1 MFKADIR
8 KKLSSLFQYNS
19 QEQHALST
27 GKDSI
32 RLLPL
37 GGVGNVTKNMFC
49 YEYRIDGKLQDI
61 LLVDCGIGFPD
72 PQMYGVDIVIPDVS
86 YLLDKIRFIRALV
99 FTHGHDDHIGALPY
113 IYPKI
118 GAIPMYG
125 TNLTAAFANI
135 KLRERSIPHRV
146 KPVSFDD
153 TLTLGAFRVSFVRM
167 THSVPDTSNL
177 VIRTP
182 IGTFYH
188 GSDYKFD
195 LQPLDGKLPE
205 LQKINEVGKEGVL
218 CLLTDCLGS
227 ERRGFTMSEQVV
239 GETLDKELSLCQG
252 KFFFTTQS
260 SNISRI
266 QLAIDLAIKH
276 HRYVAFVGRSIDQN
290 VEEAV
295 KLGIMRLRQEY
306 IIRDR
311 DVKRLPPKKQCF
323 IVAGSQ
329 AQPDSALSRIANDD
343 HPLISVE
350 EGDTVVFSADPIPGN
365 EYNIEQLIEQLYRK
379 GARVSYSS
387 IMEDLHVSGH
397 GSQGDLMLLLS
408 ALGPRYV
415 LPIGGNYRHM
425 MQYRRLAEDLGY
437 RKRDII
443 IPEEGQVIEFVQG
456 ERPKIVETVELEE
469 VMVDGLGVG
478 DVGTVVLRDRQQIAT
493 EGIVVI
499 IVPVEASSGRVSS
512 EPDII
517 SRGFVYTK
525 ESGELIRKIKQ
536 TVNKSL
542 KVKQGKI
549 TDWQFVKKRM
559 TEEVATLIEKETKRY
574 PLIVPVVV
582 EV

>member
-1 MFKADIR
+1 MFKANIQ
-8 KKLSSLFQYNS
+8 KKLSSFLQHAS
-19 QEQHALST
+19 QEQHIMST
-27 GKDSI
+27 GKDSV
-32 RLLPL
+32 RLFPL

-86 YLLDKIRFIRALV
+86 YLLDKTRYIRGLV

-113 IYPKI
+113 MYLKL
-118 GAIPMYG
+118 GSIPMYG

-135 KLRERSIPHRV
+135 KLRERNIPHRV
-146 KPVSFDD
+146 KAVSFDD
-153 TLTLGAFRVSFVRM
+153 TLTLGVFRVSFVLV

-177 VIRTP
+177 IIRTP
-182 IGTFYH
+182 IGVFYH

-195 LQPLDGKLPE
+195 FQPLDGKLSE
-205 LQKINEVGKEGVL
+205 LDKINAVGKEGVL

-239 GETLDKELSLCQG
+239 GETLDKELSMCQG

-276 HRYVAFVGRSIDQN
+276 HRYVTFVGRSIDQN
-290 VEEAV
+290 IEEAV
-295 KLGIMRLRQEY
+295 KLGVMKLRHEY
-306 IIRDR
+306 VVRDR
-311 DVKRLPPKKQCF
+311 DVKRLPPEKQCF

-343 HPLISVE
+343 HPLIAVE

-425 MQYRRLAEDLGY
+425 MQYRRLAEDVGY
-437 RKRDII
+437 RKRDVL
-443 IPEEGQVIEFVQG
+443 IPEEGQVIEFIKG
-456 ERPKIVETVELEE
+456 EYPKIVETVDLEE

-525 ESGELIRKIKQ
+525 ESGELIRKIRQ

-549 TDWQFVKKRM
+549 TDWQFVKKRIS
-559 TEEVATLIEKETKRY
+559 EEVATLIEKETKRY

>member
-1 MFKADIR
+1 M
-8 KKLSSLFQYNS
+8 
-19 QEQHALST
+19 ST
-27 GKDSI
+27 GKDSV
-32 RLLPL
+32 RLFPL

-86 YLLDKIRFIRALV
+86 YLLDKTRYIRGLV

-113 IYPKI
+113 MYLKL
-118 GAIPMYG
+118 GSIPMYG

-135 KLRERSIPHRV
+135 KLRERNIPHRV
-146 KPVSFDD
+146 KAVSFDD
-153 TLTLGAFRVSFVRM
+153 TLTLGVFRVSFVLV

-177 VIRTP
+177 IIRTP
-182 IGTFYH
+182 IGVFYH

-195 LQPLDGKLPE
+195 FQPLDGKLSE
-205 LQKINEVGKEGVL
+205 LDKINAVGKEGVL

-239 GETLDKELSLCQG
+239 GETLDKELSMCQG

-276 HRYVAFVGRSIDQN
+276 HRYVTFVGRSIDQN
-290 VEEAV
+290 IEEAV
-295 KLGIMRLRQEY
+295 KLGVMKLRHEY
-306 IIRDR
+306 VVRDR
-311 DVKRLPPKKQCF
+311 DVKRLPPEKQCF

-343 HPLISVE
+343 HPLIAVE

-425 MQYRRLAEDLGY
+425 MQYRRLAEDVGY
-437 RKRDII
+437 RKRDVL
-443 IPEEGQVIEFVQG
+443 IPEEGQVIEFIKG
-456 ERPKIVETVELEE
+456 EYPKIVETVDLEE

-525 ESGELIRKIKQ
+525 ESGELIRKIRQ

-549 TDWQFVKKRM
+549 TDWQFVKKRIS
-559 TEEVATLIEKETKRY
+559 EEVATLIEKETKRY